1 MKKILFIFAAF
12 AVLSLASCKKIEN
25 TETSLKKIT
34 GITFSIGDKPGTKA
48 VKRNWENG
56 DEIMI
61 FFANKDAV
69 GQQAKIRYD
78 GNTWQIVQEPQ
89 NLTYPSGTNVSKYFA
104 IHYPGE
110 IVYNGPNQYPTQ
122 DNRQVMNYRAR
133 VILWEHT
140 GKDFNVSEAGVI
152 ELGTITLKK
161 ISKTSLH
168 VVVPGI
174 SPSENYTLSV
184 TCNGNYI
191 SAENNF
197 GKYLNSYA
205 QGVKYPFFE
214 GFGLLCEDIFSNVY
228 GVSNHDGTEFFFS
241 YRDASLPPMI
251 EAAASKYKYVF
262 ALSDGTQLYYYTKD
276 NTYTNDIANKH
287 TKLPLF
293 DGKGAKI
300 NWKTTLE

>member
-12 AVLSLASCKKIEN
+12 AVLSLASCKKTEN
-25 TETSLKKIT
+25 IKKIT
-34 GITFSIGDKPGTKA
+34 GITFSIGDKPDTKA
-48 VKRNWENG
+48 VKRNWEEG

-61 FFANKDAV
+61 FFKSKAAV
-69 GQQAKIRYD
+69 GQQAKIRYE
-78 GNTWQIVQEPQ
+78 GNTWQIVQVPQ
-89 NLTYPSGTNVSKYFA
+89 NLTYPSGSNVSKYFA

-110 IVYNGPNQYPTQ
+110 ILYNGPNQDPSQ
-122 DNRQVMNYRAR
+122 DNSKVMNYRAG

-191 SAENNF
+191 SAKNNF
-197 GKYLNSYA
+197 GKNSNSYA
-205 QGVKYPFFE
+205 QGVKYPYFE
-214 GFGLLCEDIFSNVY
+214 GFGPLCEDIFFSNVY
-228 GVSNHDGTEFFFS
+228 GVRNPDGTEFFFP
-241 YRDASLPPMI
+241 YRDASLPPLS
-251 EAAASKYKYVF
+251 EAAASRYKYVF
-262 ALSDGTQLYYYTKD
+262 ALSDGTHLYYYTKD
-276 NTYTNDIANKH
+276 KTFTKDIANMH
-287 TKLPLF
+287 TILPSF
-293 DGKGAKI
+293 DGKGAQIK
-300 NWKTTLE
+300 WKTTLE

>member
-12 AVLSLASCKKIEN
+12 AVLSLASCNKIEN

-48 VKRNWENG
+48 VKKNWEKG

-61 FFANKDAV
+61 FFAFKAAV

-89 NLTYPSGTNVSKYFA
+89 NLTYPSGTNIGKYFA

-110 IVYNGPNQYPTQ
+110 IVYNGPNQDPSQ
-122 DNRQVMNYRAR
+122 DNRHVMNYRAG

-161 ISKTSLH
+161 ISTTSLH

-174 SPSENYTLSV
+174 IPSDGYTLSV
-184 TCNGNYI
+184 TCNGKYI

-197 GKYLNSYA
+197 GRYLNSYA

-214 GFGLLCEDIFSNVY
+214 GFGILCEDIFSNVY
-228 GVSNHDGTEFFFS
+228 GVSNPDGTEFFFS

-251 EAAASKYKYVF
+251 EAAASPYKYVF

-276 NTYTNDIANKH
+276 NTYADDIANKH
-287 TKLPLF
+287 IKLRPF
-293 DGKGAKI
+293 DGKGAKL